1 MDQNLPW
8 EITINS
14 KWCKKCGLCVEFCP
28 REVLEMGDDA
38 PVIKDVARCIG
49 CLLCE
54 MHCPDFAISVKGG
67 VKE

>member
-8 EITINS
+8 EVTINS

-38 PVIKDVARCIG
+38 PVVKDASRCIG

>member
-38 PVIKDVARCIG
+38 PVVKDASRCIG

>member
-28 REVLEMGDDA
+28 RQVLEMGDDA
-38 PVIKDVARCIG
+38 PVVKDASRCIG

-54 MHCPDFAISVKGG
+54 MHCPDFAISVTGG

>member
-14 KWCKKCGLCVEFCP
+14 KWCKKCGLCVEFCL

-38 PVIKDVARCIG
+38 PVVKDAASCIG

>member
-14 KWCKKCGLCVEFCP
+14 KWCKKCWLCVEFCP

-38 PVIKDVARCIG
+38 PVVKDASRCIG